1 MYTRLRQTNERP
13 KTLRE
18 SYIYK
23 GVRYWRE
30 AAAPEPG
37 TLKEGL
43 LRDSIGTVLRERR
56 FELGLNLRQMGS
68 VSLGYVSEVERGK
81 KEVSSEILQ
90 TMCQSLDIS
99 VAEILRRTA
108 DLMET
113 PYLDSTRKELAHV

>member
-1 MYTRLRQTNERP
+1 MYTRLRHTNERP

-18 SYIYK
+18 SYTYK

-30 AAAPEPG
+30 AAAPALG
-37 TLKEGL
+37 SVKESL
-43 LRDSIGTVLRERR
+43 LRDSIGVVLRERR